1 MGGELDRPAG
11 DEGEQHWFEAARQHS
26 IGPAAVKIDPA
37 FRGDLPQILAIY
49 NEVIRHSTAVFS
61 DEEFTP
67 SRGEAWFDAKMER
80 GFPLI
85 VARDAA
91 GIAGFG
97 TFGEFRAWPGY
108 RHSVEHS
115 VHVRADC
122 RGQGIGRALVQEL
135 LSRAAGLGKHVM
147 IAGIDADNAVSIG
160 LHRSLGFTDAGHFH
174 EVAFKFGRWLDLV
187 FMQCILPTTMTPPVK
202 E

>member
-1 MGGELDRPAG
+1 M
-11 DEGEQHWFEAARQHS
+11 
-26 IGPAAVKIDPA
+26 IDNA
-37 FRGDLPQILAIY
+37 SRDDLPQILAIY
-49 NEVIRHSTAVFS
+49 NEVIRNSTAVFS

-85 VARDAA
+85 IAKDAS

-97 TFGEFRAWPGY
+97 SFGEFRAWPGY

-122 RGQGIGRALVQEL
+122 RGQGIGRALVLEL
-135 LSRAAGLGKHVM
+135 LARAADLGKHVM

-160 LHRSLGFTDAGHFH
+160 LHRSLGFTEVGHFH

-187 FMQCILPTTMTPPVK
+187 FMQCILPQTLDSSSKRSKVTGRM